1 MLVSGLLP
9 GWVVGVILT
18 ANGAVLLYLMRLL
31 MTIDRLRSDI
41 IEAE

>member
-1 MLVSGLLP
+1 LLP

-31 MTIDRLRSDI
+31 VRIDKMRSAMM
-41 IEAE
+41 EGTA